1 MEWAKNLKQIQEN
14 KEERKWIERERK
26 REISGGHDR

>member
-14 KEERKWIERERK
+14 KEERKLRERERK
-26 REISGGHDR
+26 REISERA

>member
-14 KEERKWIERERK
+14 KEERKLRERERK
-26 REISGGHDR
+26 REISERV